1 MKNQR
6 GIKEGKARR
15 MTGMI
20 INGGMR
26 SINKYNLGRSLWKG
40 MAVPYCLYGSE
51 ITHYT
56 EGDLMKL
63 EKIQNTIGR
72 WSLGAPRCI
81 AVEAIRGE
89 MGWSTFKERVL
100 KGKFNFL
107 KKIEGL
113 DAERLVKWIL
123 EEEGAKSSWRKEL
136 ERWKRREN
144 LAEDWYRMSVKDVK
158 KRTEENG
165 RDGWRLGMEGK
176 TTLRWY
182 KRKEKPE
189 AVQWHSG
196 DWGSRLV
203 TKARDR
209 NTRGTGQEQG

>member
-1 MKNQR
+1 MEFSSRKEGQWILGNNILEVVDSYTYLGLEVNKEGIGGEKQR
-6 GIKEGKARR
+6 RINEGKARR

-40 MAVPYCLYGSE
+40 MAVSNCLYGSE

-107 KKIEGL
+107 KKI
-113 DAERLVKWIL
+113 K
-123 EEEGAKSSWRKEL
+123 
-136 ERWKRREN
+136 
-144 LAEDWYRMSVKDVK
+144 
-158 KRTEENG
+158 
-165 RDGWRLGMEGK
+165 
-176 TTLRWY
+176 
-182 KRKEKPE
+182 
-189 AVQWHSG
+189 
-196 DWGSRLV
+196 
-203 TKARDR
+203 
-209 NTRGTGQEQG
+209 

>member
-1 MKNQR
+1 M
-6 GIKEGKARR
+6 
-15 MTGMI
+15 

-26 SINKYNLGRSLWKG
+26 SINKYNLGRCLWKG

-107 KKIEGL
+107 
-113 DAERLVKWIL
+113 
-123 EEEGAKSSWRKEL
+123 
-136 ERWKRREN
+136 
-144 LAEDWYRMSVKDVK
+144 
-158 KRTEENG
+158 
-165 RDGWRLGMEGK
+165 
-176 TTLRWY
+176 
-182 KRKEKPE
+182 
-189 AVQWHSG
+189 
-196 DWGSRLV
+196 
-203 TKARDR
+203 
-209 NTRGTGQEQG
+209 